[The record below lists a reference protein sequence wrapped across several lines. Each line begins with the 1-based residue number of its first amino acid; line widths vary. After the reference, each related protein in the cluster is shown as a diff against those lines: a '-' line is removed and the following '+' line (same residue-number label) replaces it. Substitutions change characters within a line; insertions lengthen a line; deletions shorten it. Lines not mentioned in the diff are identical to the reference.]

1 MKTFFKVLS
10 DLIDSMARA
19 RAASVLA
26 RQGKVEEAKKF
37 YN

>member
-1 MKTFFKVLS
+1 MKTFFKVLA

-26 RQGKVEEAKKF
+26 RQGRIEEAKKV
-37 YN
+37 YK